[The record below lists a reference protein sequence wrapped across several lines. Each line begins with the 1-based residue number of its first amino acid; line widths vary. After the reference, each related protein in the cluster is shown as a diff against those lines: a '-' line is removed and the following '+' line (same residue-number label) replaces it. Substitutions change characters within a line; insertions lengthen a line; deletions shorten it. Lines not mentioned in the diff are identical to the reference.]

1 MTGVIRM
8 FEIIGTIIF
17 GGVIGAL
24 ARLVMKGDQNLG
36 ILWTIILGVVGVVV
50 GNLILGVFNYPANTP
65 GIDWM
70 RWIVCTV
77 CAVVAIS
84 IYLGTVR
91 KK

>member
-1 MTGVIRM
+1 M

-50 GNLILGVFNYPANTP
+50 GNCTKPISCFSTDNYSH
-65 GIDWM
+65 GF
-70 RWIVCTV
+70 
-77 CAVVAIS
+77 
-84 IYLGTVR
+84 GTLSNYI
-91 KK
+91 

>member
-1 MTGVIRM
+1 M

-17 GGVIGAL
+17 GGFIGAL

-50 GNLILGVFNYPANTP
+50 GNLVLGIFNYPTDTP

-77 CAVVAIS
+77 CAVIAIS
-84 IYLGTVR
+84 VYLGVAR